1 MFKIEIKT
9 GNAAFRSD
17 YLTDKNGDYVLD
29 PQGTEVVRILKD
41 IERKIEFGHDS
52 GIILDINGNK
62 VGEWSYDD

>member
-52 GIILDINGNK
+52 GTILDINGNK